1 MTDTSVRVLLVDD
14 DALVR
19 SGLSLMLGGRQD
31 LRIVGQAGDGREA
44 VAAVAAGGVDV
55 VLMDV
60 RMPVLDGIEAT
71 REITGSGVTTDVLIL
86 TTYAEDELVLRAL
99 AAGAAGYI
107 VKDSPPDEI
116 VRAVH
121 SVAAG
126 DSVLSP
132 GVTRAVVGALGLSGS
147 GGVGDPDRLSAR
159 SRLDALTSRERE
171 VAVRLAQGDSNAM
184 IAARLYMGVPTV
196 KAHVSSILTKTAT
209 TNRVQAAL
217 LIHDAGL
224 DPEL

>member
-1 MTDTSVRVLLVDD
+1 MTDTPVRVLLVDD

-19 SGLSLMLGGRQD
+19 SGLSLMLGGRDD
-31 LRIVGQAGDGREA
+31 LHVVGQAGDGRAAVEA
-44 VAAVAAGGVDV
+44 VGAGGVDV

-71 REITGSGVTTDVLIL
+71 RKITGSGAATDVLIL

-107 VKDSPPDEI
+107 VKDSPPAEI

-121 SVAAG
+121 AVAAG

-132 GVTRAVVGALGLSGS
+132 GVTRAVVKALGISGS
-147 GGVGDPDRLSAR
+147 GGVGDPGRRGAR
-159 SRLDALTSRERE
+159 SRLDRLTSRERE
-171 VAVRLAQGDSNAM
+171 VAVRLAQGDSNAA
-184 IAARLYMGVPTV
+184 IAQRLYMGVPTV
-196 KAHVSSILTKTAT
+196 KAHVSSILAKTGT

-224 DPEL
+224 DPES